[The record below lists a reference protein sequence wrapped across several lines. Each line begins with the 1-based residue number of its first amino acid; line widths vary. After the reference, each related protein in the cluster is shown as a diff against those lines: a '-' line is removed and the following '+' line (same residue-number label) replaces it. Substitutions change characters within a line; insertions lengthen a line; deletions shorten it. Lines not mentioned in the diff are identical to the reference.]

1 MPNDIRHERMRWSYM
16 DHRQLA
22 TRLGRITDRQKLR
35 NFIQVADEEG
45 DFELCDM
52 ARAKLLEVHGEAST
66 HVRRDPVAVETR
78 RQIASHEAALGVDD
92 QRTATPREEQAARRR
107 LGDAEMVEEPP
118 SEVVAEKPKKPVRK
132 IRKKPEKAKVR
143 VVRFHRR

>member
-1 MPNDIRHERMRWSYM
+1 M
-16 DHRQLA
+16 DHRQLG

-45 DFELCDM
+45 NFELCDR
-52 ARAKLLEVHGEAST
+52 ARVKLLELHGEAST
-66 HVRRDPVAVETR
+66 HVRRNPTPEADDP
-78 RQIASHEAALGVDD
+78 QIE
-92 QRTATPREEQAARRR
+92 TPREEQVARRR
-107 LGDAEMVEEPP
+107 
-118 SEVVAEKPKKPVRK
+118 SEKPVRK